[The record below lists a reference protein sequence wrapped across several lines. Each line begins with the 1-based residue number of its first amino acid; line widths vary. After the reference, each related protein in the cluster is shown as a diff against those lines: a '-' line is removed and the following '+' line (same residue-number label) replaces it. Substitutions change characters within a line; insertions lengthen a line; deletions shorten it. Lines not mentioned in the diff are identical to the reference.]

1 MDALRKFII
10 SGLGL
15 GYLRPAPG
23 TWGSLGACAVFA
35 GLIAIGM
42 TSLGAGLV
50 LAAITLAASLACVK
64 LGPFAEKTYGK
75 KDPGTVSL
83 DEWAGQAMTFI
94 ALPLGANWAEHGWV
108 LAVGF
113 VTFRLFDI
121 IKPPPAKQ
129 SQVFPAGIGIVI
141 DDLIAAVYANIAS
154 QLILRWAVGL

>member
-35 GLIAIGM
+35 GLMAVPM
-42 TSLGAGLV
+42 TTLGAGLV
-50 LAAITLAASLACVK
+50 LAAITLAASLACVH
-64 LGPFAEKTYGK
+64 LGPFAEKTFGR

-94 ALPLGANWAEHGWV
+94 GLPMGSNWTDHAWV

-121 IKPPPAKQ
+121 IKPPPARQ
-129 SQVFPAGIGIVI
+129 SQVLPAGVGIVV

-154 QLILRWAVGL
+154 QFILRLAVGL